1 MPARKRTVRE
11 TKEEE
16 PYNSM
21 VLDGDDYLVL
31 ELLKWPGE
39 TDKEAIQRVLRE
51 ALEVPKLK
59 EFVEKLAEQINKI
72 LGESRDVV
80 SIVGIEDSLTS
91 YKKDAVGRNHI
102 WHPKDQYVPILQEN
116 DADSAKERGSV
127 VKHHVQDPRP
137 APEEIRAEDPIL
149 EIPKISGAVSETTK
163 PETVREVKPKNRLP
177 NIPSGNPNL
186 IRELMSKPVSLKT
199 GKTERMPVKR
209 YAKGTKEYED
219 EILRLKQ
226 ALEGP
231 WHGY

>member
-1 MPARKRTVRE
+1 MPARKRTVKVADE
-11 TKEEE
+11 DE
-16 PYNSM
+16 PVKSV

-59 EFVEKLAEQINKI
+59 EFVEKLAGQINKI

-80 SIVGIEDSLTS
+80 SIVGIEDSVNS
-91 YKKDAVGRNHI
+91 YKKDAPGRNHI
-102 WHPKDQYVPILQEN
+102 WHPKDQYVPILTEKETIPVKEEETI
-116 DADSAKERGSV
+116 AK
-127 VKHHVQDPRP
+127 PR
-137 APEEIRAEDPIL
+137 APEPRSEAEKMEVEQPVP
-149 EIPKISGAVSETTK
+149 EIPKISGSVSETPK
-163 PETVREVKPKNRLP
+163 ADTVKEVKPRNRLP

-186 IRELMSKPVSLKT
+186 IRELMSKPVPLKT
-199 GKTERMPVKR
+199 GKTERIPVKR
-209 YAKGTKEYED
+209 YPKGTKEYED